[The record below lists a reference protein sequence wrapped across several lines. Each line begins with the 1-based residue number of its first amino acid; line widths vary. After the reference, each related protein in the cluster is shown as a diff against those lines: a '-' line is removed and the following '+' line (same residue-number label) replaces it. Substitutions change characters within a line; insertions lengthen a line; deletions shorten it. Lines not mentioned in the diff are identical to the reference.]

1 MVSDLPQEDLFVSGH
16 SACAGCGESLAVR
29 IAMKALGENT
39 IVCLPTGCL
48 EFFSTRYGSSSWKVP
63 VINLSD
69 NAPAVA
75 SGVEMALKRLH
86 KDSKV
91 AVFAG
96 DGITS
101 DLELSSLSGMLER
114 GHKIVYICLDNE
126 AYMGTGAH
134 KSGMTPLTAQ
144 TSSSPPGES
153 NMNIGNHLFKKDLPS
168 IVNAHNTPYIATAYI
183 ATASIAY
190 PTDLY
195 NKVLKASQSQYQP
208 SYVQVH
214 TPCPTGW
221 GFDSSRTVE
230 VAKLALE
237 TCLWVNYEIVDG
249 DLKATPVKRRPV
261 EDYLKLQERFK
272 HLFKGD
278 EGKEHIRHL
287 QSIADKNAR
296 LYGLTD

>member
-1 MVSDLPQEDLFVSGH
+1 MTSGLPSEELFVSGH
-16 SACAGCGESLAVR
+16 PACAGCGEALAVR
-29 IAMKALGENT
+29 IAMKALGKDT

-48 EFFSTRYGSSSWKVP
+48 ELFSTRFNSSAWKVP

-75 SGVEMALKRLH
+75 SGIEMALKRLR

-91 AVFAG
+91 VVFAG
-96 DGITS
+96 DGITA

-114 GHKIVYICLDNE
+114 GHKITYICVDNE

-134 KSGMTPLTAQ
+134 KSGGTPFAAHTA
-144 TSSSPPGES
+144 TSPSGKSSS
-153 NMNIGNHLFKKDLPS
+153 GNRFYKKDLPS
-168 IVNAHNTPYIATAYI
+168 IVGAHNIPYI

-190 PTDLY
+190 PSDLY
-195 NKVLKASQSQYQP
+195 NKVLKASQHQP

-221 GFDSSRTVE
+221 GFDSSKTVD

-237 TCLWVNYEIVDG
+237 TCLWVNFEVFHG
-249 DLKATPVKRRPV
+249 ELKATPVRKRPV
-261 EDYLKLQERFK
+261 EDYLKLQGRFK

-278 EGKEHIRHL
+278 EGKELIEHL
-287 QSIADKNAR
+287 QSIADENAR
-296 LYGLTD
+296 RYSLTD